1 MINSTPILKA
11 YEDVYTGK
19 TFVYKSKYG
28 SNTLGIVDSIRTC
41 LHIELDGTCQLEIG
55 VMSEN
60 GNYYAM
66 NEIYFR
72 SENE

>member
-1 MINSTPILKA
+1 MINSEPILRA
-11 YEDVYTGK
+11 YETVYKGR

-28 SNTLGIVDSIRTC
+28 SNTLGIVNHISICTNF
-41 LHIELDGTCQLEIG
+41 ELDGTCQLEIG

-66 NEIYFR
+66 NEIYFKPD
-72 SENE
+72 NE